1 MKRTRI
7 LLALLALI
15 LCTGVAAQSRRKAP
29 VKKTTTQVQHL
40 KFAGIPLNGT
50 IANFERQ
57 FLAKGAKVNEQFT
70 KTTKDAAH
78 TVKVYDYDFMGKHN
92 LVAIYYSVKTKT
104 VYKAMACSD
113 VYSAASDAANRY
125 DYIVDAIK
133 RKYPSATIDEG
144 EKNDYPSVWFNITSG
159 EKDLGVI
166 NICRGK
172 GNDNGGQCILM
183 YFTDTKN
190 DAKNTAEV
198 DSDL

>member
-1 MKRTRI
+1 M
-7 LLALLALI
+7 LALLALI
-15 LCTGVAAQSRRKAP
+15 LCTGVTAQTRRKAP

-40 KFAGIPLNGT
+40 RFAGIPLNGT
-50 IANFERQ
+50 ITNFERQ

-70 KTTKDAAH
+70 KTTKDAVA

-133 RKYPSATIDEG
+133 RKYPSASIDEG
-144 EKNDYPSVWFNITSG
+144 EKNDFPSVWFNITSG
-159 EKDLGVI
+159 GNDLGVI
-166 NICRGK
+166 NICRGI
-172 GNDNGGQCILM
+172 GNDNGGQSVLM

-190 DAKNTAEV
+190 EAKNTAEE